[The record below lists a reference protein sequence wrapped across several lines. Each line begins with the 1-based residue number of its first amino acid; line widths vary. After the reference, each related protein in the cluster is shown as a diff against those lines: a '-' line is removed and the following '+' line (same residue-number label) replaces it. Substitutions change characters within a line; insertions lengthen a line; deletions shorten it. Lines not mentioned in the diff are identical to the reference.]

1 MRRKLQRNGVVGSQH
16 RGRAS
21 QGKDRKGVA
30 PVRLEGWK
38 EVYQNLLYWKQVYW
52 VAASSSSVE
61 TYSND
66 DVESVMPTIFYTM
79 RTYNVTW
86 NIHNK
91 MEEAEGDEK
100 AGVRESDRQ
109 LYRSGW
115 VEGRL
120 RWPVVV
126 VLVVG
131 KGEDNKKLCL
141 TGGGDDNNDGKFR
154 SGDGRRKIA
163 AVDIQDN
170 RNIRYGYTWKWRRQE

>member
-1 MRRKLQRNGVVGSQH
+1 M
-16 RGRAS
+16 
-21 QGKDRKGVA
+21 
-30 PVRLEGWK
+30 
-38 EVYQNLLYWKQVYW
+38 YQNLLYWKQVYW

-109 LYRSGW
+109 LYRSG
-115 VEGRL
+115 
-120 RWPVVV
+120 
-126 VLVVG
+126 
-131 KGEDNKKLCL
+131 
-141 TGGGDDNNDGKFR
+141 
-154 SGDGRRKIA
+154 
-163 AVDIQDN
+163 
-170 RNIRYGYTWKWRRQE
+170 